1 MATFT
6 YVTINDP
13 LGTQSTEAEGLNNS
27 GEIVGIYVGAN
38 GVTYGFLYSDG
49 TFTTIDDPSSVGNTY
64 AYGINDAGQIV
75 GSYGVNTVTLLE
87 GTVSGSLGFLYSDG
101 SFTNLNVPA
110 SSGSQFGGPG
120 TYASGINDSGE
131 VVGSFTVITSEPEIN
146 GTSGF
151 LYSGGNYAGL
161 QDTSGEVYGLRYT
174 IASGINPSGQ
184 IVGSFENGSGVHGF
198 LYSGGTYTNID
209 DPSATMGTVASGI
222 NDSGQIVGTFYNAT
236 GAHGFLYSGG
246 TYTTLDDP
254 LATQGTIA
262 TGIND
267 LGQFVGYYVNAS
279 GTYGFELTLPTTPI
293 PLSVITTAFYFEH
306 GFALTISPDFAL
318 TDPVSSTL
326 VSATVTVSGGTFA
339 GDGDQLTATTSGT
352 SIAASYKAATET
364 LTLTG
369 TDTLLDYQT
378 VLDSVTFQS
387 TSANPTN
394 DGADSARTITWSLND
409 GTEASAPIS
418 TTVNIEP
425 PNPLPPP
432 GTVSNIIMTDGN
444 GDYTIYDVG
453 DSLALTN
460 YSLGNLGTQWQLKD
474 VGDFF
479 GSDISDMIFWNS
491 STGVVELYDVSNN
504 NVTSGAT
511 LAIVGGLGPNGLGW
525 QVAGFGDFSTNAN
538 ETDMMLFNSNNGV
551 FEVYDISNNSVTGAS
566 EIAQV
571 GSGWGIAGFGDFSTN
586 ANETDMMLFTN
597 SNSGVFEVYDIS
609 HGTIVS
615 AAEIAQVGLGWQVA
629 GFGDFSTN
637 ANETDMMLFNS
648 NNGVFEVYNISHG
661 TIVSAAEI
669 ARVGLGWQVAGFGD
683 FSTNVNE
690 TDMMLFNSNN
700 SVFEVYDISHGTITS
715 AAEIAVVGPGWVP
728 VGFGNFSGNNN
739 ETDMLLRNIN
749 DGALEVYDISH
760 SEVTYAG
767 AFANPGVEWHIV
779 GIVPSSSIQ
788 G

>member
-267 LGQFVGYYVNAS
+267 LGQFVGYYV
-279 GTYGFELTLPTTPI
+279 
-293 PLSVITTAFYFEH
+293 SV
-306 GFALTISPDFAL
+306 
-318 TDPVSSTL
+318 
-326 VSATVTVSGGTFA
+326 
-339 GDGDQLTATTSGT
+339 
-352 SIAASYKAATET
+352 
-364 LTLTG
+364 
-369 TDTLLDYQT
+369 
-378 VLDSVTFQS
+378 
-387 TSANPTN
+387 
-394 DGADSARTITWSLND
+394 R
-409 GTEASAPIS
+409 
-418 TTVNIEP
+418 
-425 PNPLPPP
+425 
-432 GTVSNIIMTDGN
+432 
-444 GDYTIYDVG
+444 
-453 DSLALTN
+453 
-460 YSLGNLGTQWQLKD
+460 
-474 VGDFF
+474 
-479 GSDISDMIFWNS
+479 
-491 STGVVELYDVSNN
+491 
-504 NVTSGAT
+504 
-511 LAIVGGLGPNGLGW
+511 
-525 QVAGFGDFSTNAN
+525 
-538 ETDMMLFNSNNGV
+538 
-551 FEVYDISNNSVTGAS
+551 
-566 EIAQV
+566 
-571 GSGWGIAGFGDFSTN
+571 
-586 ANETDMMLFTN
+586 
-597 SNSGVFEVYDIS
+597 
-609 HGTIVS
+609 
-615 AAEIAQVGLGWQVA
+615 
-629 GFGDFSTN
+629 
-637 ANETDMMLFNS
+637 
-648 NNGVFEVYNISHG
+648 
-661 TIVSAAEI
+661 
-669 ARVGLGWQVAGFGD
+669 
-683 FSTNVNE
+683 
-690 TDMMLFNSNN
+690 
-700 SVFEVYDISHGTITS
+700 
-715 AAEIAVVGPGWVP
+715 
-728 VGFGNFSGNNN
+728 
-739 ETDMLLRNIN
+739 
-749 DGALEVYDISH
+749 
-760 SEVTYAG
+760 
-767 AFANPGVEWHIV
+767 
-779 GIVPSSSIQ
+779 
-788 G
+788 